1 MSISILP
8 PYLVN
13 QDILVNLQ
21 IEDMMSFFEAFDGNL
36 KYFHI
41 EDKIKEVFDY
51 IFRNAGSAYG
61 WDYRDNLQIMVRQ
74 FIKSFPKVFDY
85 FISNK
90 NFASMITKK
99 SDTFEFAVNFMNDK
113 SFIKENLISPKLYES
128 IPEEL
133 KDEEI
138 TEYFLKENGY
148 YHLDIIPEE
157 FKIKKKFFLP
167 LLKNDGLQFM
177 NMIPDNEYLHD
188 RDFIIGI
195 IKNFPYY
202 ETGDDALLK
211 DKLSHFNDDDELVRK
226 LVFDKKQY
234 QEINYASKRLYEKFK
249 SEIPFRFFCD
259 GKFVNRSEL
268 QDFIYEEENSWANGC
283 YTCISYGH
291 TCRVCRSFYS
301 DMDRY

>member
-1 MSISILP
+1 MTMSVLP
-8 PYLVN
+8 SYLVN
-13 QDILVNLQ
+13 QEILAKLE
-21 IEDMMSFFEAFDGNL
+21 IEDVLSFLEANPRNL

-51 IFRNAGSAYG
+51 IFRNDGMT
-61 WDYRDNLQIMVRQ
+61 WNCRDNLQIMVKQ
-74 FIKSFPKVFDY
+74 FIKSFPKVFDC

-99 SDTFEFAVNFMNDK
+99 SDTFDFAVKFMNDK
-113 SFIKENLISPKLYES
+113 SFIKENLISPKLYET

-138 TEYFLKENGY
+138 TECFLKKNGY
-148 YHLDIIPEE
+148 YHLDIIPEK
-157 FKIKKKFFLP
+157 FKSKKKFFLP

-177 NMIPDNEYLHD
+177 NMIPDNEYLQD
-188 RDFIIGI
+188 RDFIIHLI
-195 IKNFPYY
+195 DNFPYY

-234 QEINYASKRLYEKFK
+234 QELNYASKRIYEKFK

-259 GKFVNRSEL
+259 GKFVNEEGL
-268 QDFIYEEENSWANGC
+268 NEIINEENNPYWANGC
-283 YTCISYGH
+283 HTCISYGH

>member
-1 MSISILP
+1 MTMSVLP
-8 PYLVN
+8 SYLVN
-13 QDILVNLQ
+13 QEILAKLEIDDVL
-21 IEDMMSFFEAFDGNL
+21 SFLEAYPRNL

-51 IFRNAGSAYG
+51 IFRNDGMT
-61 WDYRDNLQIMVRQ
+61 WNCRDNLQIMVKQ
-74 FIKSFPKVFDY
+74 FIKSFPKVFDC
-85 FISNK
+85 FISHK

-99 SDTFEFAVNFMNDK
+99 SDTFYFAVKFMNDK
-113 SFIKENLISPKLYES
+113 SFIKENLISPKLYET

-138 TEYFLKENGY
+138 TEYFLKKNRY
-148 YHLDIIPEE
+148 YHLDIIPEK

-177 NMIPDNEYLHD
+177 SMIPDNEYLHD
-188 RDFIIGI
+188 RDFIIHLI
-195 IKNFPYY
+195 DNFPYY

-259 GKFVNRSEL
+259 GKFVNEVGL
-268 QDFIYEEENSWANGC
+268 NEIINEESNPSWTNDC
-283 YTCISYGH
+283 HTCISYGH
-291 TCRVCRSFYS
+291 TCRNCRSFYS